1 MLVLLDVAHLM
12 ISLCSGVTPGEASG
26 AAALPLVWR
35 SAPARPRPPARG
47 VPALGVARVALA
59 WPRAPPF
66 TPNAFPRAQP
76 HARGDYSWFL
86 VSFKLR

>member
-1 MLVLLDVAHLM
+1 
-12 ISLCSGVTPGEASG
+12 
-26 AAALPLVWR
+26 
-35 SAPARPRPPARG
+35 
-47 VPALGVARVALA
+47 VARVALA